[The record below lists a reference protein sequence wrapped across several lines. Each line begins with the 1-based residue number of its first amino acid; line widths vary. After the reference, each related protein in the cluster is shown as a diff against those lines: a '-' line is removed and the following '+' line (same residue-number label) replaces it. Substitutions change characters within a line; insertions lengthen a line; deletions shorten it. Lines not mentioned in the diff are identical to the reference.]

1 MLMGNSGNPI
11 SLEGLENRVDP
22 VGGSLGIPFRAV
34 DWEYA
39 SRKGL
44 PLFDFI
50 FFSSMQAFLFK
61 EKSLFPFDAA
71 CHLNNYLD
79 KLGIAREKART
90 IIQLCMVR
98 DWLRCQ
104 KTGDRARA
112 NFLMRMLAALPG
124 EMP

>member
-1 MLMGNSGNPI
+1 MLMRNSGNPI

-22 VGGSLGIPFRAV
+22 VAGSLGIPFNRIN
-34 DWEYA
+34 
-39 SRKGL
+39 
-44 PLFDFI
+44 P
-50 FFSSMQAFLFK
+50 
-61 EKSLFPFDAA
+61 
-71 CHLNNYLD
+71 
-79 KLGIAREKART
+79 
-90 IIQLCMVR
+90 LCMVR